1 MYIYTEALQSRIADR
16 KKQQRS
22 DVELSE
28 RLASLASD
36 YHSTIVLRDLREV
49 LNCAPIV
56 PGDSSLSDTYT
67 SNLGCF
73 CILVMIYVQTRYAPI
88 ATGFIQSR
96 QILVNWLTSDRYY
109 NTDSEPFFKK
119 KFFNFF
125 VHFVN
130 LLGSQ

>member
-36 YHSTIVLRDLREV
+36 YHSTIVLRDLREA

-73 CILVMIYVQTRYAPI
+73 CILVMIYV
-88 ATGFIQSR
+88 
-96 QILVNWLTSDRYY
+96 
-109 NTDSEPFFKK
+109 
-119 KFFNFF
+119 
-125 VHFVN
+125 
-130 LLGSQ
+130 